1 MPQRVAVLLALA
13 GTGETVCVGV
23 CQRDRARPRVLPES
37 MGRSAHAYAYE
48 GHGRI
53 TVPYARPRMYGAACR
68 ERAHNACTR
77 PGPHADANANSALV
91 ACLARVV
98 FERARV
104 ACERGARARHV
115 SEAGYG
121 SQRMARRSAVS
132 RCCPDLRRAGRL
144 QSLFAWPVHLRT
156 RTLPLPSAGL
166 RMPPHT
172 CNVNACRF
180 RRLGVEKSEG
190 EHGSSR
196 RHAQGGSS

>member
-104 ACERGARARHV
+104 ACERAGVHAR
-115 SEAGYG
+115 GMY
-121 SQRMARRSAVS
+121 
-132 RCCPDLRRAGRL
+132 LRRGMVRSVWRGVQQCPAAAPIFVAPDACSLSSHGRYICGHA
-144 QSLFAWPVHLRT
+144 LFPSRPPVCVCLLT
-156 RTLPLPSAGL
+156 PAT
-166 RMPPHT
+166 
-172 CNVNACRF
+172 
-180 RRLGVEKSEG
+180 
-190 EHGSSR
+190 
-196 RHAQGGSS
+196 